1 MSDARRTDAPSGAER
16 VKTVLAWI
24 VVGVP
29 ALWGVAQVV
38 ERSAALF
45 R

>member
-1 MSDARRTDAPSGAER
+1 MSTNPNPKER
-16 VKTVLAWI
+16 LKVLLAWS
-24 VVGVP
+24 VVLLP

-38 ERSAALF
+38 VKSAALF